1 MQKRKSNPPWRS
13 KLIPFQQEILAAWYR
28 DRATLRQI
36 QSDLAGKGI
45 TISLSAISSFIR
57 CRKRSIDP
65 HILEKPIH
73 VPPHILEKPIHVPPK
88 PETPDNA
95 KSLLDELTSKSLPEL
110 QKEWFKRKRKTV
122 PNVNI
127 CEDGSPKR
135 KVGKELLQNP
145 TDSEGPAG
153 LL

>member
-13 KLIPFQQEILAAWYR
+13 KLIPFQQEILVAWYR

-36 QSDLAGKGI
+36 QRDLAGKGI

-73 VPPHILEKPIHVPPK
+73 VPPKPK
-88 PETPDNA
+88 TPVNA
-95 KSLLDELTSKSLPEL
+95 EALLDELTSKSLPEL
-110 QKEWFKRKRKTV
+110 QAEWFKEK
-122 PNVNI
+122 N
-127 CEDGSPKR
+127 GM
-135 KVGKELLQNP
+135 
-145 TDSEGPAG
+145 
-153 LL
+153 

>member
-65 HILEKPIH
+65 HIPEKPINI
-73 VPPHILEKPIHVPPK
+73 PQKTK
-88 PETPDNA
+88 TPANTEA
-95 KSLLDELTSKSLPEL
+95 LLDELTSKSLPEL
-110 QKEWFKRKRKTV
+110 QEEWLKEKRK
-122 PNVNI
+122 N
-127 CEDGSPKR
+127 GS
-135 KVGKELLQNP
+135 
-145 TDSEGPAG
+145 
-153 LL
+153 

>member
-65 HILEKPIH
+65 HIPEKLIH
-73 VPPHILEKPIHVPPK
+73 IPQKTK
-88 PETPDNA
+88 TPTNTEA
-95 KSLLDELTSKSLPEL
+95 LLDELTSKALPEL
-110 QKEWFKRKRKTV
+110 QAEWFREKRK
-122 PNVNI
+122 N
-127 CEDGSPKR
+127 GS
-135 KVGKELLQNP
+135 
-145 TDSEGPAG
+145 
-153 LL
+153 

>member
-13 KLIPFQQEILAAWYR
+13 KLIPFQQEILVAWYR
-28 DRATLRQI
+28 DRATLKQI
-36 QSDLAGKGI
+36 QSILTEKGI

-73 VPPHILEKPIHVPPK
+73 VPPK

-95 KSLLDELTSKSLPEL
+95 ESLLDELTSKSLPEL
-110 QKEWFKRKRKTV
+110 QDEWLKENR
-122 PNVNI
+122 N
-127 CEDGSPKR
+127 
-135 KVGKELLQNP
+135 GK
-145 TDSEGPAG
+145 
-153 LL
+153 

>member
-57 CRKRSIDP
+57 CRKRSADP
-65 HILEKPIH
+65 HVQENPIH
-73 VPPHILEKPIHVPPK
+73 IPPK
-88 PETPDNA
+88 PETLINA
-95 KSLLDELTSKSLPEL
+95 ESLLDELTSKALPEL
-110 QKEWFKRKRKTV
+110 QREWTKEKRKARMDK
-122 PNVNI
+122 
-127 CEDGSPKR
+127 
-135 KVGKELLQNP
+135 
-145 TDSEGPAG
+145 
-153 LL
+153 

>member
-57 CRKRSIDP
+57 CRKRSADP
-65 HILEKPIH
+65 HVQENPIH
-73 VPPHILEKPIHVPPK
+73 IPQKTK
-88 PETPDNA
+88 TPANA
-95 KSLLDELTSKSLPEL
+95 ESQLDELTSKSLPEL

-127 CEDGSPKR
+127 CEDGSPKQE
-135 KVGKELLQNP
+135 VGKELLQNP
-145 TDSEGPAG
+145 TDPEGPAG
-153 LL
+153 PI

>member
-36 QSDLAGKGI
+36 QSKLAEKGI

-57 CRKRSIDP
+57 CRKRSRD
-65 HILEKPIH
+65 
-73 VPPHILEKPIHVPPK
+73 PHILEKPIHVPPK

-110 QKEWFKRKRKTV
+110 QKEWFKRKR
-122 PNVNI
+122 
-127 CEDGSPKR
+127 D
-135 KVGKELLQNP
+135 LLEYP
-145 TDSEGPAG
+145 PEMR
-153 LL
+153 